1 MPWEVFWKG
10 REKDPHLSKWYLLVN
25 PMNGNKVT
33 TDVTPLKQILRK
45 DSFLVE
51 FSRIRQ
57 NYYLRIKFKYLGDH
71 VLDRLLLRV
80 LLEGFNWLTLK
91 KIWNK

>member
-1 MPWEVFWKG
+1 
-10 REKDPHLSKWYLLVN
+10 
-25 PMNGNKVT
+25 MNGNKVT

-51 FSRIRQ
+51 FLRIRQ

-80 LLEGFNWLTLK
+80 LLEGFNWLTSK
-91 KIWNK
+91 KI